1 MHWLLTGSFLNA
13 AWAVFFL
20 VTTENKKVEK
30 LAKNLLLFNLTTLP
44 VRVEEKGGRVS
55 QGR

>member
-1 MHWLLTGSFLNA
+1 MVGPF
-13 AWAVFFL
+13 FFL

-30 LAKNLLLFNLTTLP
+30 LAKNLLLFNLTTLA

>member
-1 MHWLLTGSFLNA
+1 MVGPF
-13 AWAVFFL
+13 FFL

-30 LAKNLLLFNLTTLP
+30 LAKNLLLFNLTALA